1 MKILTIG
8 NIIRRKRFDL
18 CALACKSLVGET
30 HATPA
35 TPLTWRIIGRGP
47 LADEIKRMAPPEMEF
62 IDRVESLREHYQW
75 ADLFVLPSADE
86 GFGMVYIEAIMCG
99 CPIVCTRGEGG
110 TEIVE
115 TTGGGIAIEVT
126 DSDRRAVENIIAA
139 VNEVLT
145 NHNLYMNPSVM
156 EKARKMTDPK
166 RIAAEWKDLIARF
179 EKPESGRPS

>member
-18 CALACKSLVGET
+18 CALACKSLLQQS
-30 HATPA
+30 PA
-35 TPLTWRIIGRGP
+35 SPLIWRVIGRGP
-47 LADEIKRMAPPEMEF
+47 LAEQIKQMAPPQMDF

-86 GFGMVYIEAIMCG
+86 GFGMVYVEAIMCG

-115 TTGGGIAIEVT
+115 TTGGGLAIEIP
-126 DSDRRAVENIIAA
+126 DDDGQAVENIIGA
-139 VNEVLT
+139 VNEVMSS
-145 NHNLYMNPSVM
+145 HNRYMNRSVM
-156 EKARKMTDPK
+156 EKARIMTDPE
-166 RIAAEWKDLIARF
+166 RIAAEWKELIARF
-179 EKPESGRPS
+179 EKTESDQSS